1 MTFLISS
8 GKHYAQPWCLG
19 IWWNRKSFAWR
30 VTFTD
35 SCRYDLQSDDQ
46 LDTNK
51 LCGVGYF
58 PGFHHVDSARFG
70 WRYNITTGL
79 VDLIAYCYVDK
90 QRIIKPIAS
99 CEIGKEYILKMYSGN
114 NLYSLCVLDPVTNAY
129 AGYVTVRYTHK
140 KKLQYGLLPF
150 FGGNR
155 RAPHEIKIQ
164 LTSL

>member
-1 MTFLISS
+1 MIFRIPS
-8 GKHYAQPWCLG
+8 GAHYSRPWRLG

-79 VDLIAYCYVDK
+79 IDLIAYCYVDK
-90 QRIIKPIAS
+90 QRIIKPLAS
-99 CEIGKEYILKMYSGN
+99 CEIGKEYNLKLYVGDC
-114 NLYSLCVLDPVTNAY
+114 LYSLCVLDPVTNAY
-129 AGYVTVRYTHK
+129 DGYVTVRYTHHK
-140 KKLQYGLLPF
+140 CLQYGLWPY
-150 FGGNR
+150 FGGNQT
-155 RAPHEIKIQ
+155 APHAISIEFNK
-164 LTSL
+164 L